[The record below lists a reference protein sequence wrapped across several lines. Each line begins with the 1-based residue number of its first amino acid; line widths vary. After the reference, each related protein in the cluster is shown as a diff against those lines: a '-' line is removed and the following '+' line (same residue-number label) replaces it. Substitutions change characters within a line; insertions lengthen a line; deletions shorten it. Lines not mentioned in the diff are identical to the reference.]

1 MLGAFNPTGG
11 GTISNG
17 RIAEVLLYDRV
28 LSGDELSQLH
38 VYANARYG
46 MVPLR
51 NRVVMTEGGSWTF
64 GLGVAGAGGVGG
76 ETYQR
81 YAFERT
87 NFSIT
92 GYNSGV
98 SGQTALQMIADGPT
112 LDRTF
117 DACAPRNVCVFWG
130 GSNDIESGATAA
142 TTWSR
147 IQQFCNERRAVG
159 WRVLL
164 LPIVD
169 RVAANQTFFDT
180 ERQTLTGLI
189 TAGWPAVADG
199 FVDLTVNPN
208 LGGVGARN
216 NSTYYQADQIHL
228 TPVANQLVGEL
239 VAPTLNALLS

>member
-1 MLGAFNPTGG
+1 MY
-11 GTISNG
+11 S
-17 RIAEVLLYDRV
+17 RV
-28 LSGDELSQLH
+28 LTGDELSQLH

-64 GLGVAGAGGVGG
+64 GLGVAGAGGVSGD
-76 ETYQR
+76 TSQR
-81 YAFERT
+81 FAFERT

-117 DACAPRNVCVFWG
+117 DACAPRNVLIFWG

-147 IQQFCNERRAVG
+147 IQQFCTERRATG

-164 LPIVD
+164 LPIID
-169 RVAANQTFFDT
+169 RVAANQSFFDT

-208 LGGVGARN
+208 VGSLGARTN
-216 NSTYYQADQIHL
+216 ATYYQADNIHL

-239 VAPTLNALLS
+239 VAPTLNALLN